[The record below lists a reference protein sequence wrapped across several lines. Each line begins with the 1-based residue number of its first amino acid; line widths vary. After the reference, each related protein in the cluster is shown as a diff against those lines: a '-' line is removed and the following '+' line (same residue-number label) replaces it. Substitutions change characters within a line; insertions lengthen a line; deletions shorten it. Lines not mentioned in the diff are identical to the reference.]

1 MTLLA
6 IDTCTERL
14 IVAVRGKTDQWINLD
29 SGGNHARDLI
39 ETAQSLLKG
48 VRPDVVGVAV
58 GPGSFTGVR
67 IGMAAAKGLSEGW
80 NVPLV
85 SLDNLAAM
93 AASWRALCPSFDG
106 PVLVAIDARKA
117 KFYGGL
123 YQDAQTLIPPADLSP
138 AGWLAE
144 VRKVRTGPIHVSGYQ
159 GALLAAAWGDE
170 RPADWTVVPGH
181 DWAPPLLNQTE
192 REWKMK
198 RFLPPEAGPRYLR
211 LSEAEEERFKRR

>member
-1 MTLLA
+1 MILLA

-14 IVAVRGKTDQWINLD
+14 IVAVRGKTDRWINVD

-39 ETAQSLLKG
+39 EVAQSLLG
-48 VRPDVVGVAV
+48 GDRPDVVGVSV

-85 SLDNLAAM
+85 ALDNLAAM
-93 AASWRALCPSFDG
+93 ASSWRVLCPSFDG

-123 YQDAQTLIPPADLSP
+123 YHDSQILIPPADLSP
-138 AGWLAE
+138 ADWLAA
-144 VRKVRTGPIHVSGYQ
+144 VRGMTKVPVHVSGYQ
-159 GALLAAAWGDE
+159 GALLAAAWGAD
-170 RPADWTVVPGH
+170 RPADWVVVPGH
-181 DWAPPLLNQTE
+181 DWTLPLLNQTE
-192 REWKMK
+192 REWKAN
-198 RFLPPEAGPRYLR
+198 RFLPREAGPRYLR
-211 LSEAEEERFKRR
+211 MSEAEEERLKRR